1 MRSKRCFGRR
11 INNSLYGPILD
22 AWLHLGRTA
31 MRPPAHGAYAAF
43 CMAPLLELHDLAAL
57 LGRSAST
64 IKKDLRRNPSAVPPK
79 LQLPGT
85 QLLRWRASDVE
96 AWLEDAA
103 ASAAGVHRGLGK

>member
-1 MRSKRCFGRR
+1 MRSKRRFGRR

-64 IKKDLRRNPSAVPPK
+64 IKKDLRRNPSAVPPR

-96 AWLEDAA
+96 TWLEETA
-103 ASAAGVHRGLGK
+103 ASATAARMAVGS